1 MMKTKKII
9 LVLLGIFAI
18 TYTSKS
24 QETVTFDAADGLK
37 ITANLYEVDSTLP
50 YLLLFHQAGYSK
62 GEYRETAIKMIKLGY
77 NILAVDLRSGGEVN
91 FVNNETAALAKKTG
105 KNNSMLDAKQDIIA
119 AIDWAFYKSNKEVV
133 ILGSSYSASLC
144 LLVGQNNPKVKAIV
158 AFSPGEYFKPQ
169 IEMKEAIKELSKPV
183 FIACSQREISY
194 VMEMMSLVDA
204 NHKTIFSPKTG
215 IGEHGS
221 KSLWKS
227 CKTNK
232 EYWLALMMFFNTLK

>member
-9 LVLLGIFAI
+9 LVILGVFFLLS
-18 TYTSKS
+18 TSKS

-37 ITANLYEVDSTLP
+37 ITANLYEIDSTLP
-50 YLLLFHQAGYSK
+50 YLILFHQAGSSK

-77 NILAVDLRSGGEVN
+77 NILAVDLRSGDEIN
-91 FVNNETAALAKKTG
+91 FVTNETAALAKKTG

-119 AIDWAFYKSNKEVV
+119 AIDWAYYKSNKEVV

-144 LLVGQNNPKVKAIV
+144 LLVGKINPKVKAIV

-169 IEMKEAIKELSKPV
+169 IDIKKTLKGLKKPI

-194 VMEMMSLVDA
+194 VMEMTAFVDTKY
-204 NHKTIFSPKTG
+204 KTIFSPKTG

-232 EYWLALMMFFNTLK
+232 EYWLALMMFFNNIK

>member
-1 MMKTKKII
+1 MMRTKKII
-9 LVLLGIFAI
+9 FAI
-18 TYTSKS
+18 IGILFVTTISKA
-24 QETVTFDAADGLK
+24 QETVTFNAADGLK

-50 YLLLFHQAGYSK
+50 YLILFHQAGYSK

-77 NILAVDLRSGGEVN
+77 NILAVDLRSGDEVN
-91 FVNNETAALAKKTG
+91 FVTNQTAALAKKLG

-119 AIDWAFYKSNKEVV
+119 AIDWAYHKSNKEVV

-144 LLVGQNNPKVKAIV
+144 LLVGEKDPRVKAIV

-169 IEMKEAIKELSKPV
+169 INMKESLKKLSKPT
-183 FIACSQREISY
+183 FFACSQREISY
-194 VMEMMSLVDA
+194 VMEMTAFVDTKY
-204 NHKTIFSPKTG
+204 KTIFSPKTG

-232 EYWLALMMFFNTLK
+232 EYWLALMMFFNNIK

>member
-1 MMKTKKII
+1 MESKKII
-9 LVLLGIFAI
+9 FTILGVFLLI
-18 TYTSKS
+18 TASKS
-24 QETVTFDAADGLK
+24 QETVTFNAADGLK
-37 ITANLYEVDSTLP
+37 ITANLYEIDSTLP
-50 YLLLFHQAGYSK
+50 YLILFHQAGYSK

-77 NILAVDLRSGGEVN
+77 NILAVDLRSGDEVN
-91 FVNNETAALAKKTG
+91 FVTNETAALAKKTG

-119 AIDWAFYKSNKEVV
+119 AIDWAYYKSNKEVV

-144 LLVGQNNPKVKAIV
+144 LLVGKISPKVKAII

-169 IEMKEAIKELSKPV
+169 IDMKKTIKDLAKPT

-194 VMEMMSLVDA
+194 VMEMTAFVEPKY
-204 NHKTIFSPKTG
+204 KTIFSPKTG
-215 IGEHGS
+215 VGEHGS

-232 EYWLALMMFFNTLK
+232 EYWLALMMFFNNLK